1 MIRIWEQLH
10 NHLGAD
16 DIQFGMRL
24 MLNETVKSHLSPSQR
39 ACLGEQYMPFRSSQS
54 VNWVLDG
61 PRA

>member
-1 MIRIWEQLH
+1 MKSIWEQLH

-39 ACLGEQYMPFRSSQS
+39 ACLGEQYMPFRSLQS
-54 VNWVLDG
+54 VNWELD
-61 PRA
+61 